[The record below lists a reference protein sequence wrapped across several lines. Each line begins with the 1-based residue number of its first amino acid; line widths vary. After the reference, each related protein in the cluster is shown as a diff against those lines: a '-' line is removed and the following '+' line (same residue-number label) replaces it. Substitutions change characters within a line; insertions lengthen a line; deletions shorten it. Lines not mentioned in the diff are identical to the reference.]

1 MSRFRTPSAAFAGQ
15 VNARTMQQR
24 QAAASVAVA
33 SNTAAAIEAVEAV
46 DAPAINARLADFET
60 RIDALETP

>member
-1 MSRFRTPSAAFAGQ
+1 MSRFRKPSSAFAAQ
-15 VNARTMQQR
+15 INARTMQQR
-24 QAAASVAVA
+24 QAAAGVAVA
-33 SNTAAAIEAVEAV
+33 SNTAAAIEAVEGI